1 MNSKLTIG
9 DIKRL
14 FPDNTLTLPDEAPVA
29 GVTQDTRKL
38 KPGEIYCCLRGE
50 HFDGHE
56 FIAAAFEKGAI
67 AAMVE
72 TSCPDRPN
80 LIRMPET
87 LRGLTDLAAF
97 YRARFSQ
104 PVIAITGSNGKTTS
118 KEFLTHVLELAGP
131 VVATPG
137 NLNNHI
143 GVPLTLLKFNE
154 QAKAF
159 VVELGMNHPG
169 EIRHLARL
177 TRPDLGLIT
186 NVGMA
191 HLEGVGGTLAE
202 VARVKEEL
210 FAELAANTV
219 AIVNYDDPFV
229 RAMPTRARR
238 ITFGLEPGAGVQAAA
253 IHQDTSGTTFTIKT
267 RGKNIPTQI
276 ALCGDHHVRNAL
288 AVFVIARELG
298 VAEEIILAGLAGF
311 TIRLNRGRLLKR
323 GATSIVDDSYNANPD
338 SMLAAFASFTAQ
350 FPQHRRIAL
359 LGGMLELGK
368 DAKRFHR
375 EVGAAARA
383 AGIHEIWALGE
394 NALEYLTGFGYTT
407 SEAQA
412 HFFDSHADLAQAVK
426 LSAAGQGLKT
436 ALLLKG
442 SRGMA
447 MEKVLDSL

>member
-1 MNSKLTIG
+1 MNFTIG
-9 DIKRL
+9 DIKKL
-14 FPDNTLTLPDEAPVA
+14 FPDNTLTLPGDTLIQ

-38 KPGEIYCCLRGE
+38 RAGEIYCCLRGE

-56 FIAAAFEKGAI
+56 FVAAAFEKGAV

-72 TSCPDRPN
+72 TSFPAGPN
-80 LIRMPET
+80 LIRMPDT

-97 YRARFSQ
+97 YRTRFSQ

-118 KEFLTHVLELAGP
+118 KEFLTHVLSLYGP
-131 VVATPG
+131 VVATQG

-143 GVPLTLLKFNE
+143 GVPLTLLTFNDA
-154 QAKAF
+154 AKAF
-159 VVELGMNHPG
+159 VVELGMNHSG

-191 HLEGVGGTLAE
+191 HLKGVGGTLAA

-210 FAELAANTV
+210 FEELGESTV

-238 ITFGLEPGAGVQAAA
+238 ITFGLEPGAGVRATD
-253 IHQDTSGTTFTIKT
+253 IRQDTNGTTFTIKT

-276 ALCGDHHVRNAL
+276 ALFGDHHVRNAL
-288 AVFVIARELG
+288 AVFAIARELG
-298 VAEEIILAGLAGF
+298 VAEEMTLAGLAGF
-311 TIRLNRGRLLKR
+311 TIRFNRGRILKR
-323 GATSIVDDSYNANPD
+323 GATTIVDDSYNANPD
-338 SMLAAFASFTAQ
+338 STRAAFASFTAQ
-350 FPQHRRIAL
+350 FPEHHRIAL
-359 LGGMLELGK
+359 LGGMLELGE

-407 SEAQA
+407 SEAQTRI
-412 HFFDSHADLAQAVK
+412 FDSHAELAEACKRSTAGRDVK
-426 LSAAGQGLKT
+426 I

-442 SRGMA
+442 SRAMT